1 MAEDFAR
8 EFCLHEEIAESRVRR
23 VRRRHRQH
31 HFRVTGQFNDARHGE
46 RLVIVMRRNSTSSS
60 GDTLISVWISRP
72 A

>member
-1 MAEDFAR
+1 MMRA
-8 EFCLHEEIAESRVRR
+8 
-23 VRRRHRQH
+23 
-31 HFRVTGQFNDARHGE
+31 TGE